1 MSEMSLS
8 VSKSPPVGVKRS
20 VNAPMSGLDNNFGTS
35 AVLFVSLI
43 STSAKFVNFAV
54 VVDILID
61 LPF

>member
-1 MSEMSLS
+1 MDNNQ
-8 VSKSPPVGVKRS
+8 KIPPC
-20 VNAPMSGLDNNFGTS
+20 AYIMSGLDNNFGTS

-54 VVDILID
+54 VVGILID